1 MDGSE
6 ATVFLAGR
14 RSAEQFAAA
23 GCPGWSID
31 LARRK
36 FAEARHLTRYHRQNF
51 GFRVLTGVLFAA
63 ACGGGGEST
72 DGTGSRAPE
81 LHGTEL
87 VVGSTLDEWGVLVLD
102 PSGGTA
108 TLRPM
113 RSPRETAWESE
124 TELPAFDEVRSIGG
138 SSVVLRSGDGSVS
151 RFDPAADAVET
162 LDRLQGE
169 AVRWVGSDQGGV
181 FVNGASGEILAV
193 LPDRAWRYD
202 VGGAVDWAAAVHD
215 GIVVLRP
222 GPELWL
228 VPHGAE
234 EPSGEASVAVR
245 GPGLVTAWGRRLVFV
260 DSEDGRSVQVLT
272 VEPMETAGRVEL
284 DGPVTALA
292 ASPSSHELYAGVS
305 DPPGVVV
312 INRFS
317 FTTRSLARLDRPPVE
332 IRPSLFGEYLLVF
345 DGERTWR
352 IEADDGHMVLIPGD
366 WGADLPLGLP
376 DGFVVSRTGGG
387 VSLVGPDG
395 RIEGDPLEVTA
406 SAAWLP
412 VRWTPIPRGFVDELE
427 GRPLA
432 VSPGRPAP
440 DVTGPEAEGDQP
452 VTERATPPD
461 VPVGYYAIVGS
472 ARQRDGIDAL
482 VSDLGAAGFPVQVQS
497 IADRAGEDWYRGL
510 VGPYATRAEADA
522 AARQL
527 QRERQLQS
535 WVTGI
540 NADS

>member
-1 MDGSE
+1 M
-6 ATVFLAGR
+6 
-14 RSAEQFAAA
+14 
-23 GCPGWSID
+23 
-31 LARRK
+31 
-36 FAEARHLTRYHRQNF
+36 TRYHRQNP
-51 GFRVLTGVLFAA
+51 GFRLLAGVLLAA
-63 ACGGGGEST
+63 ACGGGGEPS
-72 DGTGSRAPE
+72 DGTGSRASE

-87 VVGSTLDEWGVLVLD
+87 VVGSTLDEWGVLVLN

-113 RSPRETAWESE
+113 RTPREVAWESE
-124 TELPAFDEVRSIGG
+124 TELPAFEEVRPIGG
-138 SSVVLRSGDGSVS
+138 SSVVLRSGDGTVS
-151 RFDPAADAVET
+151 RFDPGADAVET

-169 AVRWVGSDQGGV
+169 AVRWVGSDQGGL
-181 FVNGASGEILAV
+181 FVDGASGEILAV
-193 LPDRAWRYD
+193 LSDRAWRYD
-202 VGGAVDWAAAVHD
+202 VGGTVDWAAAVYD

-234 EPSGEASVAVR
+234 EPSDEASVAVR
-245 GPGLVTAWGRRLVFV
+245 RPGLVTAWGRRLVFV
-260 DSEDGRSVQVLT
+260 DTEDSRSVQILT

-284 DGPVTALA
+284 DGDVTTLA

-317 FTTRSLARLDRPPVE
+317 FSKRSLVRLDRPPVE

-352 IEADDGHMVLIPGD
+352 VEADDGHMVSIPGD

-376 DGFVVSRTGGG
+376 DGFVVSRTGGT
-387 VSLVGPDG
+387 VSLVAPDG
-395 RIEGDPLEVTA
+395 RIEGDPFEV
-406 SAAWLP
+406 SAGAVWLP
-412 VRWTPIPRGFVDELE
+412 VRWTPVSRVFVDELQ
-427 GRPLA
+427 GRPLP

-440 DVTGPEAEGDQP
+440 DVTVPEADGDQP
-452 VTERATPPD
+452 ESEPSTPLD

-482 VSDLGAAGFPVQVQS
+482 VRDLGAAGFPVQVQS
-497 IADRAGEDWYRGL
+497 ITDRAGENWYRGL

-540 NADS
+540 DADS

>member
-1 MDGSE
+1 MS
-6 ATVFLAGR
+6 R
-14 RSAEQFAAA
+14 RSFLRVAVPLNSLPR
-23 GCPGWSID
+23 PGVRGEIGP
-31 LARRK
+31 ARRK
-36 FAEARHLTRYHRQNF
+36 IAEARHLTRYHRQKF
-51 GFRVLTGVLFAA
+51 GVRVLAGVLFAA
-63 ACGGGGEST
+63 ACGGGGEPS
-72 DGTGSRAPE
+72 DGTGSQSPD

-87 VVGSTLDEWGVLVLD
+87 VVGSTLDEWGILVLD
-102 PSGGTA
+102 PSGATA

-113 RSPRETAWESE
+113 RAPRETAWESE
-124 TELPAFDEVRSIGG
+124 TELPSFDEVRSIGG
-138 SSVVLRSGDGSVS
+138 SSVVLRSGDGTVV
-151 RFDPAADAVET
+151 RFDPAADDVET

-169 AVRWVGSDQGGV
+169 AVSWVGSDQGGV

-193 LPDRAWRYD
+193 FPDRAWRYD
-202 VGGAVDWAAAVHD
+202 VGGEVDWAAAVHD

-234 EPSGEASVAVR
+234 EPSGEVGVAVR
-245 GPGLVTAWGRRLVFV
+245 GQGLVTAWGRRLVFV
-260 DSEDGRSVQVLT
+260 DAEDGRSIQVLT
-272 VEPMETAGRVEL
+272 VDPTETAGRVEL
-284 DGPVTALA
+284 DGDVTALA

-345 DGERTWR
+345 DGEGTWR
-352 IEADDGHMVLIPGD
+352 IEVDDGNMVPILGD
-366 WGADLPLGLP
+366 WSADLPLGLP
-376 DGFVVSRTGGG
+376 EGHVITRSGGA

-395 RIEGDPLEVTA
+395 RIEGEPFEVA
-406 SAAWLP
+406 VGAAWLP
-412 VRWTPIPRGFVDELE
+412 VRWTPVPRVLTDEIQ

-440 DVTGPEAEGDQP
+440 DVTVPEADDDRPEADP
-452 VTERATPPD
+452 TTPPD
-461 VPVGYYAIVGS
+461 VPFGYYAIVGS

-482 VSDLGAAGFPVQVQS
+482 VGELGAAGFPVQVQS
-497 IADRAGEDWYRGL
+497 VADRAGENWYRGL
-510 VGPYATRAEADA
+510 VGPYATRAEAEA

-540 NADS
+540 DADS

>member
-1 MDGSE
+1 M
-6 ATVFLAGR
+6 
-14 RSAEQFAAA
+14 
-23 GCPGWSID
+23 
-31 LARRK
+31 
-36 FAEARHLTRYHRQNF
+36 TRYHRQNP
-51 GFRVLTGVLFAA
+51 GFRILAGVLFAA
-63 ACGGGGEST
+63 ACGGGGGPG
-72 DGTGSRAPE
+72 DGTDSGAPE

-87 VVGSTLDEWGVLVLD
+87 VVGSTLDEWGLLVLD

-113 RSPRETAWESE
+113 RTPRETAWESE
-124 TELPAFDEVRSIGG
+124 TELPAFAEVRSVGG
-138 SSVVLRSGDGSVS
+138 SSVVLRSGDGTVS
-151 RFDPAADAVET
+151 RFDPSADAVET

-181 FVNGASGEILAV
+181 FLNDASGEILAV

-202 VGGAVDWAAAVHD
+202 VGGAIDWAAVVHD
-215 GIVVLRP
+215 GIAVLRP

-234 EPSGEASVAVR
+234 EPAGEASVAVR

-260 DSEDGRSVQVLT
+260 DVEDGRSVQVLT
-272 VEPMETAGRVEL
+272 VDPLETAGRVEL
-284 DGPVTALA
+284 DGDVSALA
-292 ASPSSHELYAGVS
+292 SSPSSHELYAGVS

-317 FTTRSLARLDRPPVE
+317 FSRRSLARLDRPPVE

-352 IEADDGHMVLIPGD
+352 IEVNDGHAIPIPGD
-366 WGADLPLGLP
+366 WGEDLPFGLP
-376 DGFVVSRTGGG
+376 DGFVLSRIGGA

-395 RIEGDPLEVTA
+395 RIEGDPFELA
-406 SAAWLP
+406 GGGAWLP
-412 VRWTPIPRGFVDELE
+412 VRWTPIPRVFVDELQ

-440 DVTGPEAEGDQP
+440 DVTVPDVEDDQP
-452 VTERATPPD
+452 VTEPATPPD

-482 VSDLGAAGFPVQVQS
+482 VGDLGAAGFPVQVQS
-497 IADRAGEDWYRGL
+497 IADRAGENWYRGL

-540 NADS
+540 DADS